1 MSDVTNSPARHHNQ
15 QALAERRVELHDE
28 SLIQRE
34 DGKLGRL
41 IRGMDKQSM
50 TGNMDQLFQHAIGW
64 RKDSVTVAR
73 GQKQNREVPIIEWRS
88 IGFRAQ

>member
-1 MSDVTNSPARHHNQ
+1 MSDVTNAPASHHNQ

-41 IRGMDKQSM
+41 IRRMDKQSM
-50 TGNMDQLFQHAIGW
+50 TGNMDQLFQNTVGW
-64 RKDSVTVAR
+64 RENTMTVT
-73 GQKQNREVPIIEWRS
+73 W
-88 IGFRAQ
+88 